1 MSTSSFGALLRGR
14 RLSLGWTQ
22 SKLANAIG
30 VQPNYIVYLEKGSR
44 RPSDKTVSR
53 LADAL
58 ELDRSELYLAA
69 NPQIRDFLRFDEDRV
84 VARDNLSVGLTALRD
99 DTETRTRLEITDAE
113 IAMCAGVHVN
123 GHATDAEQYATF
135 IQMARYIFK

>member
-1 MSTSSFGALLRGR
+1 MSTSSFGTLLRGR

-22 SKLANAIG
+22 SKLAQAIG

-53 LADAL
+53 LAEAL
-58 ELDRSELYLAA
+58 ELDRGELYLAA

-84 VARDNLSVGLTALRD
+84 VARDTLPTGLKALRD
-99 DTETRTRLEITDAE
+99 DAATRARLGITDDE

-123 GHATDAEQYATF
+123 GHATEPEQYATF